1 MFITDFMAFKGVSIL
16 GEALSRERTA
26 TCIVKELI
34 YGITCNLVLDRCVL
48 LLVQYLISVCAGT
61 AAIKR

>member
-26 TCIVKELI
+26 IVKELI

-48 LLVQYLISVCAGT
+48 LIVQYLIYVCAGT